1 MSKQFLDVQEWYPV
15 WAVVVPETSQD
26 ETLFDAVEIPDEKL
40 EWVKKVFDEFRQVQ
54 KYLRELDKLSGE

>member
-26 ETLFDAVEIPDEKL
+26 ETLFDAVEIPAEKL

-54 KYLRELDKLSGE
+54 KYLQKLEKLSGE